1 MRDGVGFEK
10 ENAVANDTKSAT
22 TWRRVRD
29 SRAFLFRLRRMRK
42 RNRGIRQCL
51 HWLVHRPPACATTHS
66 NPAPFLMSKLYTKD
80 AAMLISREG
89 RYCERNPGGVSF
101 TYNNPAARISL
112 QSKLAS
118 AMQKTV
124 DKSRRFSAWRRVRDS
139 NPRDLSVYS
148 ISSVVYHWQIRG
160 WSRSLR
166 AALSNAENPGTA
178 RACGHSGPYRPETI
192 RTAPEFK

>member
-1 MRDGVGFEK
+1 MKKKTPSR
-10 ENAVANDTKSAT
+10 TIQSP
-22 TWRRVRD
+22 RRRGGE
-29 SRAFLFRLRRMRK
+29 L
-42 RNRGIRQCL
+42 GIRVHFFSACGGCGKEIEEFAS
-51 HWLVHRPPACATTHS
+51 VCTGSCTGHRPV
-66 NPAPFLMSKLYTKD
+66 
-80 AAMLISREG
+80 R
-89 RYCERNPGGVSF
+89 PGGVSF